1 MTAPTV
7 PMASAF
13 VSELTAPQQRPCLL
27 LVDDQPINIQALYR
41 IFSPDYRVLM
51 ATSGAKALEL
61 CRADPPDL
69 VLLDVVMPDMDGHE
83 VCRRLK
89 SEAVT
94 CNIPVI
100 FVTAHNDAAEETHG
114 FEVGAVDFIAKP
126 VNPATVRARV
136 KTHLTLKHQS
146 DLLRQMVFI
155 DGLTGVFN
163 RRCFDEQLA
172 TEWRRASRTASSL
185 GLLMLDIDHFKR
197 YNDHY
202 GHQHGDDA
210 LRRVAGA
217 IKDCLMRP
225 GDLVAR
231 YGGEEFACI
240 VPTTNFE
247 GALRVAERIEQA
259 VRKLQLVHADSDTAP
274 FVTLSIG
281 LALGQ
286 PGRDANPSALLAL
299 ADVQLYLAKHSGRGR
314 VCAAV
319 LGTDSEAG
327 PLTGSCASHQGL

>member
-13 VSELTAPQQRPCLL
+13 VSELSAPQQRPCLL

-61 CRADPPDL
+61 CRADRPDL

-240 VPTTNFE
+240 VPTTKVE